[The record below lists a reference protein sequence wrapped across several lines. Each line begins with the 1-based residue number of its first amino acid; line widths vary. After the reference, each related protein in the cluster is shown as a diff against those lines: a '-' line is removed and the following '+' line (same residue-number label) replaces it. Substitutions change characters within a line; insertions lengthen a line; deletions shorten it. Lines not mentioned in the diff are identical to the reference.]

1 MHATLTRAAKWF
13 DRLNRCLAA
22 IACALMVLITL
33 AICTEIL
40 TRWLFDITNPWLVEL
55 SEIMLLYV
63 TFLGAA
69 WVLGNDKHVTL
80 DVLLNLLS
88 DNNQRRMHLML
99 SIVGAVTCFVLTWFG
114 VVMALDQFLNDIRE
128 PTIMAPLT
136 FWITSVVPFGFVLLG
151 VQFVRR
157 AVRSALG
164 LSLAVPSG

>member
-22 IACALMVLITL
+22 IGCALMVLITL
-33 AICTEIL
+33 AICTEIV
-40 TRWLFDITNPWLVEL
+40 TRKLFNITNPWLVEL
-55 SEIMLLYV
+55 SEIVLLYV

-88 DNNQRRMHLML
+88 ENNQRRMHVAL
-99 SIVGAVTCFVLTWFG
+99 SILGAVACFVLTWFG
-114 VVMALDQFLNDIRE
+114 VVVALDQFHNDIRE

-164 LSLAVPSG
+164 LTLAVPSG